1 MNLPPF
7 QGFMDTYKRDVYRF
21 LVASIGPDDAD
32 DCFQETFLS
41 ALKAYRD
48 LKSDQNLR
56 GWIFTIAHRKVV
68 DAARSRKAR
77 PVPTDAA
84 PDGVDEH
91 DGGPAWIWDR
101 VALLPEKQRLAILH
115 RYASQMT
122 FKQVAEQMGISEAA
136 ARKNVSDGVR
146 AMRGALVR

>member
-1 MNLPPF
+1 
-7 QGFMDTYKRDVYRF
+7 MDMYKRDVYRF

-41 ALKAYRD
+41 ALKAYPG
-48 LKSDQNLR
+48 LKSDENLR

-68 DAARSRKAR
+68 DAARSRKGR
-77 PVPTDAA
+77 PVPTDATPDVA
-84 PDGVDEH
+84 DEPDGQ
-91 DGGPAWIWDR
+91 PNWIWDR
-101 VALLPEKQRLAILH
+101 VTLLPEKQRLAIIH

-136 ARKNVSDGVR
+136 ARKNVSDGVK
-146 AMRGALVR
+146 AMRGALGR

>member
-7 QGFMDTYKRDVYRF
+7 QRFMDTYKRDIYRF
-21 LVASIGPDDAD
+21 LVAALGPDDAD
-32 DCFQETFLS
+32 DCFQETFIS
-41 ALKAYRD
+41 ALKAYPG
-48 LKSDQNLR
+48 LKSDENLR

-68 DAARSRKAR
+68 DAARSRRVR
-77 PVPTDAA
+77 PVPTAA
-84 PDGVDEH
+84 TPDGVFEH
-91 DGGPAWIWDR
+91 DGRPAWIWDK

-136 ARKNVSDGVR
+136 ARKNVSDGVK